1 MTVRQCLADTTRV
14 VSMESTP
21 TPANVLPDLM
31 ESGAKMVSAGY
42 NNVGYD
48 CVDDGIDHLCDR
60 RDN

>member
-1 MTVRQCLADTTRV
+1 
-14 VSMESTP
+14 MESTP

-31 ESGAKMVSAGY
+31 ASGAKMVSAGY

-48 CVDDGIDHLCDR
+48 CVVEDIDHLCDR